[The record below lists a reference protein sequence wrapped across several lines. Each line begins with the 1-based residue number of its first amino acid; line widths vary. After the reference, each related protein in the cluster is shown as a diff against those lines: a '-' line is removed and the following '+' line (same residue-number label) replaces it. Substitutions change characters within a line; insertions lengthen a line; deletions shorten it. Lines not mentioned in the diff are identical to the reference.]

1 MNSPSVEPNPRVTFR
16 VRHEDEHLLVVE
28 KPSRI
33 VTQPGVGHQHDTLL
47 NGLFATHGERL
58 QNLGVARD
66 FGLVHRLDRE
76 TSGLIVVALSAKAY
90 DGMRAR
96 FAERQVSKYYW
107 AIVHKAPRQETGVIR
122 RPIIELLRRKDRYTS
137 RKIARVSGA
146 GKSALTAYRTLGTS
160 DFGAL
165 VEARPV
171 TGRLHQVRVHL
182 DLIGC
187 AVLGDDVYGPRS
199 VWKAAP
205 RLALHAHRL
214 RFEHP
219 ITGASMNLQTA
230 YPKDL
235 RPTLRVLNLT
245 RPDLEP
251 APEDA
256 SDEGIHKITGDSI
269 SHEEPGVGQD
279 PATT

>member
-16 VRHEDEHLLVVE
+16 VHHEDEHMLVVE
-28 KPSRI
+28 KPARV

-58 QNLGVARD
+58 QNLGQARD
-66 FGLVHRLDRE
+66 FGLLHRLDKE
-76 TSGLIVVALSAKAY
+76 TSGLVIVALSGKAY
-90 DGMRAR
+90 DEMRR
-96 FAERQVSKYYW
+96 KFAQREVSKYYW
-107 AIVHKAPRQETGVIR
+107 AIVHKAPREETGVIR

-137 RKIARVSGA
+137 RKIARISA
-146 GKSALTAYRTLGTS
+146 SGKSALTAYRTLEVS
-160 DFGAL
+160 EFGAL

-214 RFEHP
+214 RFAHP
-219 ITGASMNLQTA
+219 VTGEAMDMQSHF
-230 YPKDL
+230 PRDL
-235 RPTLRVLNLT
+235 RGTLKAIRLR
-245 RPDLEP
+245 RPDLEHDP
-251 APEDA
+251 
-256 SDEGIHKITGDSI
+256 
-269 SHEEPGVGQD
+269 VGSG
-279 PATT
+279 